1 MPDKILIKE
10 YYENLGLNLIC
21 CNKIIRKSIS
31 PIFTKKSQKSKNIKL
46 TEASEVIT
54 YNDKCADS
62 FNTYFV
68 GVLKGLKILV
78 NEDLS
83 GYYTDN
89 PILAILATTRKHKR
103 H

>member
-1 MPDKILIKE
+1 MPDKSLIKE

-21 CNKIIRKSIS
+21 CNKIISKSIA
-31 PIFTKKSQKSKNIKL
+31 PIFMEKSKKSKNIKL
-46 TEASEVIT
+46 TEVSEVIT

-62 FNTYFV
+62 FNTCFD

-83 GYYTDN
+83 GY
-89 PILAILATTRKHKR
+89 
-103 H
+103 

>member
-1 MPDKILIKE
+1 MPDKSLIKE

-21 CNKIIRKSIS
+21 CNKIISKSIA
-31 PIFTKKSQKSKNIKL
+31 PIFMEKWKKSKNIKL
-46 TEASEVIT
+46 TEVSEVIT

-62 FNTYFV
+62 FNTYFD

-83 GYYTDN
+83 GYWYGQSYISN
-89 PILAILATTRKHKR
+89 ISNY
-103 H
+103 